1 MTHNHYRVLAILGGL
16 AIGFFATSYVAGGTT
31 WPKSWG
37 LKLYNSGVSAGGN
50 YAV

>member
-1 MTHNHYRVLAILGGL
+1 MTTNHWRAIAILGGL
-16 AIGFFATSYVAGGTT
+16 AIGFFATSYVAGST

-50 YAV
+50 YTVG